1 MATDIVV
8 SEDAYEIRVAIMEDG
23 RCAELFHERKSE
35 ERILGHIYKGKV
47 GSVLPGMQAAFV
59 DIGTAKNAFLHVSD
73 LQAHVNEFGEIA
85 HNVEGNSR
93 AARSRV
99 PIETILK
106 KGQELLVQIDKEP
119 IGTKGPRVT
128 GYITMPGRYLVY
140 IPTSSNLGISR
151 RIDRERERTRLR
163 EALSKHMPKTG
174 GIIVRTACAGLPEDQ
189 FVPEIKF
196 LLKTWEDA
204 LARSERVRAPALVHE
219 DLGLV
224 FRIIRDVFT
233 EDVNQLIVESA
244 SLHGQVMNYIDQSL
258 PGLRDKVV
266 LYGHSTPAFDHYGIE
281 QEVQKAMSRRVW
293 LKSGGY
299 LVIDETEALI
309 AIDVNT
315 GKFVGA
321 SSHEETIYQ
330 NNLEAAVEIARQ
342 IRLRDLGGIIVLDF
356 IDMESPSNRKHVLQ
370 TLEREIRKDKAR
382 TNILQFTELG
392 IVEMTRQR
400 TKESLSSMFCTS
412 CPYCNGAGYI
422 LSEETIVIRVLR
434 GIRSAFERV
443 PKASYRIVLSD
454 RIAARLNRED
464 RQRFNALTR
473 ELKIR
478 VALDANPDLHLEDF
492 RIFEVPSN
500 REVFIH

>member
-163 EALSKHMPKTG
+163 EALSKHMPKT
-174 GIIVRTACAGLPEDQ
+174 L
-189 FVPEIKF
+189 
-196 LLKTWEDA
+196 DA
-204 LARSERVRAPALVHE
+204 Y
-219 DLGLV
+219 
-224 FRIIRDVFT
+224 I
-233 EDVNQLIVESA
+233 ESA
-244 SLHGQVMNYIDQSL
+244 I
-258 PGLRDKVV
+258 R
-266 LYGHSTPAFDHYGIE
+266 F
-281 QEVQKAMSRRVW
+281 
-293 LKSGGY
+293 
-299 LVIDETEALI
+299 AL
-309 AIDVNT
+309 
-315 GKFVGA
+315 
-321 SSHEETIYQ
+321 
-330 NNLEAAVEIARQ
+330 
-342 IRLRDLGGIIVLDF
+342 
-356 IDMESPSNRKHVLQ
+356 
-370 TLEREIRKDKAR
+370 
-382 TNILQFTELG
+382 
-392 IVEMTRQR
+392 
-400 TKESLSSMFCTS
+400 
-412 CPYCNGAGYI
+412 
-422 LSEETIVIRVLR
+422 
-434 GIRSAFERV
+434 
-443 PKASYRIVLSD
+443 
-454 RIAARLNRED
+454 
-464 RQRFNALTR
+464 
-473 ELKIR
+473 
-478 VALDANPDLHLEDF
+478 
-492 RIFEVPSN
+492 
-500 REVFIH
+500 